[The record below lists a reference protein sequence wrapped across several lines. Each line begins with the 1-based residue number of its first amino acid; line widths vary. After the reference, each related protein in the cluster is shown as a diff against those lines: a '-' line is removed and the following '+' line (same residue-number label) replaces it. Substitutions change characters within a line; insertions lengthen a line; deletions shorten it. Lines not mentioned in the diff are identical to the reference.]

1 MKEEIK
7 SWLKSEN
14 HEREWLAEQLGVN
27 KRTVDNWLSSPKEI
41 PSGKLTRIKRLMEDD
56 AAAAEKRSL
65 QLRPQAQFFSLEVN
79 LPRFRAYSAAAL
91 AAGKTLE
98 QWCIDSLN
106 ELAAEYHRTGQMP
119 DIRET
124 KSTVAGVPVRI
135 LESAAPSL
143 HDVVGT
149 PGDTG
154 LILGDYFIAPGHKRM
169 ILMADHKHDGVWLAG
184 VDDHLDEDW
193 CGSRAE
199 FDAAG
204 WTRSRRRLR
213 RPECR
218 ASASGSSPLV

>member
-56 AAAAEKRSL
+56 ATAAAKRSL
-65 QLRPQAQFFSLEVN
+65 QLLPQAQFFSLEVD

-124 KSTVAGVPVRI
+124 KSTVAGFPVRI
-135 LESAAPSL
+135 LEPMATQAEAGFAPLLGAGLTTESL
-143 HDVVGT
+143 
-149 PGDTG
+149 
-154 LILGDYFIAPGHKRM
+154 
-169 ILMADHKHDGVWLAG
+169 LA
-184 VDDHLDEDW
+184 
-193 CGSRAE
+193 SI
-199 FDAAG
+199 
-204 WTRSRRRLR
+204 SK
-213 RPECR
+213 
-218 ASASGSSPLV
+218 ASAELHKESPALHRELPADKIGLNEQPAKYTDFGGSHGDHDPVTHDTRPLRKAAQEHQEP